1 MERQKKSINF
11 QTRCLAIQN
20 LSMTKTLVI
29 LLGPTGVGK
38 TDLSIDLATLLKTEI
53 ISCDSRQ
60 IFQEMN
66 IGTAAPDQ
74 HTLEAIPHHFI
85 QTHSIHDPYNA
96 RRFEL
101 DGLQKLEQ
109 LFKTRD
115 NVLMTGGSMLYIDA
129 LVNGLDDLPNIDP
142 ELRLAL
148 MNRLSAE
155 GLEPL
160 LDQLQTL
167 DPNYYNE
174 VDRKNPK
181 RIVHALEVCLTT
193 GKPFSE
199 LRTNKIQNRPFKIIK
214 IGLNCDRAILHN
226 RINDRVDKMFKDGLE
241 MEAKE
246 LYEFRSLNSLNT
258 VGYRELFDY
267 FDGTI
272 TLAQASE
279 KIKANT
285 RKYARKQLTWF
296 RRDPEITWFSPDQK
310 GEILS
315 YLKLNLVV

>member
-1 MERQKKSINF
+1 
-11 QTRCLAIQN
+11 
-20 LSMTKTLVI
+20 
-29 LLGPTGVGK
+29 
-38 TDLSIDLATLLKTEI
+38 
-53 ISCDSRQ
+53 
-60 IFQEMN
+60 
-66 IGTAAPDQ
+66 
-74 HTLEAIPHHFI
+74 
-85 QTHSIHDPYNA
+85 
-96 RRFEL
+96 
-101 DGLQKLEQ
+101 
-109 LFKTRD
+109 
-115 NVLMTGGSMLYIDA
+115 
-129 LVNGLDDLPNIDP
+129 
-142 ELRLAL
+142 

-241 MEAKE
+241 IEAKE
-246 LYEFRSLNSLNT
+246 LYEFRNLNSLNT

-315 YLKLNLVV
+315 YLKSNLVV